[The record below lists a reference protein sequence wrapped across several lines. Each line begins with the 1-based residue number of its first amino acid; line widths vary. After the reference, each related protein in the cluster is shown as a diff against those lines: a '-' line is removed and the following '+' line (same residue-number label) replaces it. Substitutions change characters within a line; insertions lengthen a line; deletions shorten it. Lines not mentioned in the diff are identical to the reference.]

1 MSVKWRAAKNLAE
14 GQLEGR
20 QKLLKNIKLF
30 LKGRGF
36 TFPRPALF
44 LVSILLAGILL
55 FESLLS
61 SPCLHRQSRSGP
73 HAQPSSL
80 PGFGSWYPAT
90 GPTPP
95 HPRPRPRLRRASS
108 RANARPS
115 PRPTPAPAAE
125 MRSLQLAGPSC
136 FRGAA
141 AVLCVSGLLPP
152 YTPAGSL
159 LGIGPIKA
167 PARPP
172 NSYLR
177 LRGRGR
183 SLEAGTRARRRRS
196 PAP

>member
-1 MSVKWRAAKNLAE
+1 MKSSKEFGRRATRRQTKIAQKHKVVPQ
-14 GQLEGR
+14 GQRLHISQARSLPRLHSPGWYPALR
-20 QKLLKNIKLF
+20 ISAF
-30 LKGRGF
+30 LSLPPQAVQERP
-36 TFPRPALF
+36 TRPAF
-44 LVSILLAGILL
+44 VA
-55 FESLLS
+55 
-61 SPCLHRQSRSGP
+61 PRVRV
-73 HAQPSSL
+73 
-80 PGFGSWYPAT
+80 WYPAT
-90 GPTPP
+90 VPTPP
-95 HPRPRPRLRRASS
+95 HPRPRRRLRRASS

-125 MRSLQLAGPSC
+125 MGSLQLASPSC

-141 AVLCVSGLLPP
+141 AVICVSGLLPP

-183 SLEAGTRARRRRS
+183 SSEAGTRARRRRS